1 MKLLYLGL
9 WKVEWNCNGEVFMDG
24 ENLLTAGIDKLN
36 EMQEN
41 LLELEGYKN
50 QLSSSSAEEKRLTA
64 SKKDLEKSMEEEV
77 LATVKKRRKE
87 IEDTFEGQIDKVKA
101 KIKKSKDKR
110 DKFKNAKV
118 SERIALETAP
128 LKDDNKKLKQE
139 AKNIFR
145 LKHLPS
151 VFNTKIFFALYF
163 PKHITDI
170 MLIMGILLITL
181 LAIPCAIYFFLLP
194 EQRISYLIIIYLI
207 SAAIYFAIYVAISNL
222 VKDKHMEELA
232 QVRAIKD
239 NIRVNKK
246 KIHGIRY
253 SIKKDKDES
262 RYGLEELDENLANL
276 DKEIADILEQKKEAL
291 SAFDSSTSHVI
302 SESIRAPYNEKISAI
317 SEEHDKAFKSS
328 ADMEEKVKAL
338 TLKIANEYEPYIGK
352 DLMNIENL
360 NTFSNIIK
368 AGNASTISEAIAYY
382 KKGMEEAG
390 IK

>member
-1 MKLLYLGL
+1 M
-9 WKVEWNCNGEVFMDG
+9 EG
-24 ENLLTAGIDKLN
+24 ENLLTGGIDRLK
-36 EMQEN
+36 EMQES
-41 LLELEGYKN
+41 LLELESYKN
-50 QLSSSSAEEKRLTA
+50 QLSSSSAEEKRLAT

-128 LKDDNKKLKQE
+128 LRDENKKLKQE

-145 LKHLPS
+145 IKRIPS
-151 VFNTKIFFALYF
+151 IFNTRIFFALYL
-163 PKHITDI
+163 PKHFTDI
-170 MLIMGILLITL
+170 MAIMGILLITL
-181 LAIPCAIYFFLLP
+181 LVIPCAIYFFLLG

-222 VKDKHMEELA
+222 VKDKHMEELT
-232 QVRAIKD
+232 QVRGIKD

-246 KIHGIRY
+246 KIKGIKY
-253 SIKKDKDES
+253 SIKKDRDES
-262 RYGLEELDENLANL
+262 TYGLEEFDENLANL
-276 DKEIADILEQKKEAL
+276 DKEIAEILEQKKEAL
-291 SAFDSSTSHVI
+291 STFDSSTSHVI
-302 SESIRAPYNEKISAI
+302 SESIRAPYTEKITAV
-317 SEEHDKAFKSS
+317 SEEHDKAYKSS
-328 ADMEEKVKAL
+328 ADLEEKVKAL
-338 TLKIANEYEPYIGK
+338 ILKIANEYEPYIGK
-352 DLMNIENL
+352 DLMNL
-360 NTFSNIIK
+360 DYLDTLSNIIN
-368 AGNASTISEAIAYY
+368 AGNATTISEAIAYY

>member
-1 MKLLYLGL
+1 M
-9 WKVEWNCNGEVFMDG
+9 EG
-24 ENLLTAGIDKLN
+24 ENLLSAGIDKLN

-87 IEDTFEGQIDKVKA
+87 IEDTFEGQVDKVQA

-118 SERIALETAP
+118 SERIDLETAP
-128 LKDDNKKLKQE
+128 LKDENKKLKQE

-145 LKHLPS
+145 LKHVPS
-151 VFNTKIFFALYF
+151 LFNTRIFFALYF
-163 PKHITDI
+163 PKHFSDI
-170 MLIMGILLITL
+170 MIIMGILLITL

-194 EQRISYLIIIYLI
+194 EQRILYLIIIYLI

-222 VKDKHMEELA
+222 VKDKHIEELT
-232 QVRAIKD
+232 QVKGIKN

-246 KIHGIRY
+246 KIKGIRY
-253 SIKKDKDES
+253 SIKKDRDES
-262 RYGLEELDENLANL
+262 TYGLEEFDENLAKL
-276 DKEIADILEQKKEAL
+276 DKEIAHILEQKNETL

-302 SESIRAPYNEKISAI
+302 SESIRAPFNEKISAV
-317 SEEHDKAFKSS
+317 SEEYDKALKTST
-328 ADMEEKVKAL
+328 DMEEKVKAL

-360 NTFSNIIK
+360 TTLSNIIN
-368 AGNASTISEAIAYY
+368 AGNATTISEAIAYY
-382 KKGMEEAG
+382 KKTMEEAG

>member
-1 MKLLYLGL
+1 
-9 WKVEWNCNGEVFMDG
+9 MDG
-24 ENLLTAGIDKLN
+24 ENLLTSGIEKLN

-41 LLELEGYKN
+41 LLELDGFKN
-50 QLSSSSAEEKRLTA
+50 QLNESTAEEKRLTA

-87 IEDTFEGQIDKVKA
+87 IEDTFEGQIDKIKA

-128 LKDDNKKLKQE
+128 LKDENKKLKQE
-139 AKNIFR
+139 AKNVFR

-151 VFNTKIFFALYF
+151 IFNSKIFFALYF
-163 PKHITDI
+163 PKHFTDI
-170 MLIMGILLITL
+170 MAIMCILLITL
-181 LAIPCAIYFFLLP
+181 LVIPCAIYFFMLP

-222 VKDKHMEELA
+222 VKDKHIEELT
-232 QVRAIKD
+232 QVRGIKD

-246 KIHGIRY
+246 KINGIRY
-253 SIKKDKDES
+253 SIKKDRDES
-262 RYGLEELDENLANL
+262 TYGLEEFDENLANL
-276 DKEIADILEQKKEAL
+276 DQEIADILDQKKDAL
-291 SAFDSSTSHVI
+291 STFDSSTSHVI
-302 SESIRAPYNEKISAI
+302 SESIREPYKEKIYAV
-317 SEEHDKAFKSS
+317 SEEYGKAFKTS

-338 TLKIANEYEPYIGK
+338 TFKIANEYEPYIGK
-352 DLMNIENL
+352 DLMNLDYL
-360 NTFSNIIK
+360 NTLSNIIN
-368 AGNASTISEAIAYY
+368 AGNATTISEAIAYY